1 MAAKINKFRKVVK
14 KAGEFVAPTKGF
26 DPEEYARKLTKMED
40 PVGDKAFVE
49 REEMEEYVGK
59 KVLRGGYD
67 DDDDDRKKVPEESEE
82 EKEDEKNV
90 HARGARKARAFGGKK
105 VGKRG
110 KETIVAREKGVARCE
125 ESGEDGNVD
134 DEFFARR
141 GVGGERG
148 RGR

>member
-1 MAAKINKFRKVVK
+1 MTHRKKKLLPFPSIFKNFFRFKMSSLQFIIIARNKQTTHAIAHNRFLR
-14 KAGEFVAPTKGF
+14 
-26 DPEEYARKLTKMED
+26 
-40 PVGDKAFVE
+40 
-49 REEMEEYVGK
+49 REEE
-59 KVLRGGYD
+59 
-67 DDDDDRKKVPEESEE
+67 
-82 EKEDEKNV
+82 EKNV
-90 HARGARKARAFGGKK
+90 HASGARKARAFGGKK

>member
-1 MAAKINKFRKVVK
+1 MTYRKKKLLPFPSIFKNFFRFKISSLQFIIL
-14 KAGEFVAPTKGF
+14 
-26 DPEEYARKLTKMED
+26 ARKQRTTRAQNRFLRRR
-40 PVGDKAFVE
+40 VE
-49 REEMEEYVGK
+49 
-59 KVLRGGYD
+59 
-67 DDDDDRKKVPEESEE
+67 
-82 EKEDEKNV
+82 EDEKNA
-90 HARGARKARAFGGKK
+90 HARGARKARSFGGKK

-125 ESGEDGNVD
+125 EGGEDGNVD

>member
-1 MAAKINKFRKVVK
+1 MRKESQQIYYDTSQKETSSFSFDFLKFLSIQNVFTSNSSSSR
-14 KAGEFVAPTKGF
+14 AHNERRTI
-26 DPEEYARKLTKMED
+26 AR
-40 PVGDKAFVE
+40 ARF
-49 REEMEEYVGK
+49 
-59 KVLRGGYD
+59 LR
-67 DDDDDRKKVPEESEE
+67 RR

>member
-1 MAAKINKFRKVVK
+1 
-14 KAGEFVAPTKGF
+14 
-26 DPEEYARKLTKMED
+26 
-40 PVGDKAFVE
+40 VE
-49 REEMEEYVGK
+49 IVRCEKSRSKYTTH
-59 KVLRGGYD
+59 
-67 DDDDDRKKVPEESEE
+67 RKKKRLPFPSIFKNFFLSIQNVFTSNSSSSRAHNERHTIARTRFLRRR

-134 DEFFARR
+134 DEF
-141 GVGGERG
+141 
-148 RGR
+148 